1 MRSKP
6 FRQKNWRS
14 CRDSAFSRRILTQAA
29 DRLLSERPKG
39 DAHDEFRVSENAAMC
54 ACLFALGPRS
64 LELIVKPAFL
74 AEHGVFRRLNPHA
87 ESWPSPPNQ
96 KQGEHNH

>member
-54 ACLFALGPRS
+54 ACLKAGMQKIEVKRS
-64 LELIVKPAFL
+64 EICGGL
-74 AEHGVFRRLNPHA
+74 
-87 ESWPSPPNQ
+87 SC
-96 KQGEHNH
+96 